1 MKLDKK
7 TIIWCVAGVAVGAL
21 AMYILNKKG
30 VFLNASGGGM
40 SELTIGRGDKG
51 SDVLDLQRNMNVF
64 FQLNGQVPESGT
76 FDKETAAAARMVFAD
91 THALVNPAKGT
102 LNRNFV
108 DDFNILINREKQ

>member
-7 TIIWCVAGVAVGAL
+7 TVIWCAAGVVVGAL
-21 AMYILNKKG
+21 VMYILNKKG
-30 VFLNASGGGM
+30 VFKNASGEL
-40 SELTIGRGDKG
+40 SESTMGRGDKG
-51 SDVLDLQRNMNVF
+51 TDVLDLQKNMNAF

-91 THALVNPAKGT
+91 THALVNPTKGI

-108 DDFNILINREKQ
+108 DDFNILINREKDQ